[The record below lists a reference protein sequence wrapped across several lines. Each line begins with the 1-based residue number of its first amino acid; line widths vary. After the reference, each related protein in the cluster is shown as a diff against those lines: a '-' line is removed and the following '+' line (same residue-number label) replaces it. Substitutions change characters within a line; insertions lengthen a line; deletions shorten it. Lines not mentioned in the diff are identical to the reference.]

1 MNLSPYPNL
10 CKAKKIKSTP
20 MILQKD
26 FYSVYLIN
34 CDTNS
39 RKSVY
44 SKVRFLI
51 ASDWCSPI
59 IVTNVF
65 FTFDS

>member
-1 MNLSPYPNL
+1 MQLKNKN
-10 CKAKKIKSTP
+10 
-20 MILQKD
+20 LQKD
-26 FYSVYLIN
+26 FYSVYLTHQLLQRV
-34 CDTNS
+34 CTNT

-44 SKVRFLI
+44 SKVIFLI

-65 FTFDS
+65 FAFDS